1 MDEPLI
7 RVVWTGRSRE
17 PWMLLE
23 GIILYEGVDE
33 WQRVKGRVLLRIEGE
48 GTRPREDLV
57 YTFLQ
62 NLWRM
67 HALVKL

>member
-1 MDEPLI
+1 
-7 RVVWTGRSRE
+7 
-17 PWMLLE
+17 MLLE